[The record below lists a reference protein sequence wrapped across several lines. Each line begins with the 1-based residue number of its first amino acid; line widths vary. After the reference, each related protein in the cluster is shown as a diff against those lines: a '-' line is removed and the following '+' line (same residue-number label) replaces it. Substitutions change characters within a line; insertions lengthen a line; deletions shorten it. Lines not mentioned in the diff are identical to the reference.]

1 MMRARCQPYAIFCER
16 VVVYKHIHVEV
27 DFSSAATQLRLRHLC
42 RSINSPLCFG
52 SEMDH
57 VFQMADVMLPD
68 WQVSKRRSIQKCQ
81 QRNSGAAF
89 RFKHFVSVS

>member
-1 MMRARCQPYAIFCER
+1 MESGGQICDESRMPAIFCER

-52 SEMDH
+52 NEMDH

-68 WQVSKRRSIQKCQ
+68 GK
-81 QRNSGAAF
+81 
-89 RFKHFVSVS
+89 